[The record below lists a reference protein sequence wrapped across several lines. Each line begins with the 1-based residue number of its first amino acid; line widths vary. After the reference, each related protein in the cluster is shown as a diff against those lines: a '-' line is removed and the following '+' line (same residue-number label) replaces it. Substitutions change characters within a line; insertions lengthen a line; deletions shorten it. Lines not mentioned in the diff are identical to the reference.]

1 MPRIGAGAVRVTEA
15 HRTRPPPKLHSDEPA
30 ADQSIDGSEEGR
42 EAGRA
47 DGVRSVIESVRVD
60 VRECFGLTTS
70 LGELTEVI
78 APVMNECV
86 TLGDAELLG

>member
-1 MPRIGAGAVRVTEA
+1 MPRIGSGAVRVTEA
-15 HRTRPPPKLHSDEPA
+15 HRTRTPPKVHRDEPA
-30 ADQSIDGSEEGR
+30 AHQSIDSSEEGR

-47 DGVRSVIESVRVD
+47 NGVRPVIESVRVD
-60 VRECFGLTTS
+60 LQECCGLTTS
-70 LGELTEVI
+70 LGALTEVI